1 MDPKYKAFIH
11 RLLKFIELKFIARL
25 IKCKAF
31 ISYICYNLKTKLGFL
46 CKEFEEFE
54 HSSKIDEYDEHEWKQ
69 CEFNLG
75 KGI

>member
-31 ISYICYNLKTKLGFL
+31 NLKTKLGFL
-46 CKEFEEFE
+46 CKEFDEFE
-54 HSSKIDEYDEHEWKQ
+54 HSSNIDEYDEHEWKQ
-69 CEFNLG
+69 CEFD
-75 KGI
+75 